1 VCHRQPSP
9 AQPNCSLYRQVIDSK
24 LQQVNC
30 AKVIEKRHIHSQL
43 LQKKN
48 MRFEKRTI
56 AAMQV
61 FATLWW
67 QCQAFTIQTRNQKHL
82 GQAYG
87 SHGQLSTVDMDT
99 SSTLSN
105 ANLINSIKSTHPK
118 TCLYMVDDEDY
129 DDEDDNEEEE
139 YDPLKDGVDSIDWL
153 PSIESP
159 AASSA
164 STSDEAEILPFF
176 PLGGIVYTPNSE
188 HVLNIFEPRYRQ
200 MYTDILMN
208 GSKRFVVAMSHP
220 DKPGVFAQ
228 TGVIFYLD
236 DLKEVSEETGDQ
248 IKYICTHKVT
258 ERVKLERIV
267 NPEVYDTRE
276 SYLKVEGVILKEDD
290 DTIDNAAT
298 DENVQEEVMDENIQS
313 TDIYKQIVGAIS
325 KNNPNSTTDS
335 AAEKKLKAAFS
346 NLVHI
351 QHDLEEDV
359 RFTRS
364 SVETLAVGHGKGD
377 DGLWQTIRLWQS
389 FIEQR
394 LVSRQ
399 NEMQMEFQEK
409 LLEFLKKERGLDEN
423 ELPSAIGFEDLSP
436 QLQQEVQDLQKRIAE
451 ELQPL
456 VLESTLAIQKILEA
470 DGHEDRCT
478 LLAYF
483 IDAEKKRLD
492 AKKQLQGMFGGIGG
506 LNTESVGSAGG
517 IGEIKKM
524 VQDVEFDD
532 DDDEEDI
539 DDDDRSS
546 PSGSLLTDEPDAFQ

>member
-1 VCHRQPSP
+1 
-9 AQPNCSLYRQVIDSK
+9 VIDSK

-43 LQKKN
+43 LQEKN

-118 TCLYMVDDEDY
+118 TRLYMVDDEDY

>member
-1 VCHRQPSP
+1 MCHRQPSP

-43 LQKKN
+43 LQEKN

>member
-1 VCHRQPSP
+1 
-9 AQPNCSLYRQVIDSK
+9 VIDSK

-118 TCLYMVDDEDY
+118 TRLYMVDDEDY

>member
-1 VCHRQPSP
+1 M
-9 AQPNCSLYRQVIDSK
+9 IDSK

-118 TCLYMVDDEDY
+118 TRLYMVDDEDY

>member
-1 VCHRQPSP
+1 M
-9 AQPNCSLYRQVIDSK
+9 IDSK

-118 TCLYMVDDEDY
+118 TRLYMVDDEDY

-298 DENVQEEVMDENIQS
+298 DDNVQEEVMDENIQS

>member
-1 VCHRQPSP
+1 M
-9 AQPNCSLYRQVIDSK
+9 IDSK

-48 MRFEKRTI
+48 MRFEKGTI

-67 QCQAFTIQTRNQKHL
+67 QCQSFTIQTQNQKHL

-532 DDDEEDI
+532 DDDDEEDI

>member
-1 VCHRQPSP
+1 
-9 AQPNCSLYRQVIDSK
+9 VIDSK

-43 LQKKN
+43 LQEKN

>member
-1 VCHRQPSP
+1 M
-9 AQPNCSLYRQVIDSK
+9 IDSK

-532 DDDEEDI
+532 DDDDEEDI

>member
-1 VCHRQPSP
+1 
-9 AQPNCSLYRQVIDSK
+9 
-24 LQQVNC
+24 
-30 AKVIEKRHIHSQL
+30 
-43 LQKKN
+43 

-118 TCLYMVDDEDY
+118 TRLYMVDDEDY

>member
-43 LQKKN
+43 LQEKN